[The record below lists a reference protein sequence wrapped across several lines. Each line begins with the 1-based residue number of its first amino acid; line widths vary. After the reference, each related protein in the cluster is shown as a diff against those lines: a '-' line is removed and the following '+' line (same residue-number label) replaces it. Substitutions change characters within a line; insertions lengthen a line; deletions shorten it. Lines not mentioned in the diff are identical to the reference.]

1 MPKESVL
8 TAADREQIRIEKL
21 IFHIILKDELQPRY
35 LNEVTITDEQR
46 AFFRDRLS
54 DAATGRQFVFQDVSS
69 TKAVAEE
76 LVACDNERF
85 VELSRQLAADFKSHH
100 VASTND
106 GVFIV
111 SVASIGDRKLVF
123 LIKFDHKKI
132 YQYQIQADNKA
143 LLKEVQDTFSEDK
156 SSIQKV
162 ALIDVGNTVV
172 WDVLVTDVV
181 ARPDKDYI
189 TDYFKSFLGVVP
201 RETDTDLTKR
211 ALRLAFNWASEN
223 QNDLPETQETSD
235 YKSRA
240 KAYLLGNATFDSDAF
255 INSVILDEDA
265 ERRER
270 HRALLKQKMEEE
282 GLYGQNFT
290 LVHSALNRNSTKNVR
305 VTREGVKIEW
315 EGSAEDVNYSVR
327 DENENGLQV
336 ITIKTAGITQMQ

>member
-21 IFHIILKDELQPRY
+21 IFHIILKDEHQPHY

-54 DAATGRQFVFQDVSS
+54 DAATGRQFIFQDVSE
-69 TKAVAEE
+69 TKTRAKE
-76 LVACDNERF
+76 LIACDNARF
-85 VELSRQLAADFKSHH
+85 VELSRQLAADFKKQH
-100 VASTND
+100 VANTND

-111 SVASIGDRKLVF
+111 SVASIGARKLVF
-123 LIKFDHKKI
+123 LIKFDHKTI
-132 YQYQIQADNKA
+132 YQYQVQNNDRA
-143 LLKEVQDTFSEDK
+143 LLKKIQDTFSEDK

-162 ALIDVGNTVV
+162 ALIDVGNTAV
-172 WDVLVTDVV
+172 WDVLVTDVA

-189 TDYFKSFLGVVP
+189 TDYFKRFLGVIP
-201 RETDTDLTKR
+201 RETDTDLTKL

-223 QNDLPETQETSD
+223 LNDLPETQDTSD

-240 KAYLLGNATFDSDAF
+240 KAYLLGNAMFDSDAF
-255 INSVILDEDA
+255 INSVILDEDT

-270 HRALLKQKMEEE
+270 HRASLKQKMEHE
-282 GLYGQNFT
+282 GLYGQTFT

-305 VTREGVKIEW
+305 VTREGVRIEW
-315 EGSAEDVNYSVR
+315 EGSAEDVNYSVQ

-336 ITIKTAGITQMQ
+336 ITIKTAEITQMQ